1 MINALFQ
8 LPILSYF
15 SAPRG
20 VIPGLADWRRV
31 RAAQLRA
38 I

>member
-1 MINALFQ
+1 MFNALFQ
-8 LPILSYF
+8 LPILNYF

-20 VIPGLADWRRV
+20 TIPGLADWRRT
-31 RAAQLRA
+31 RAAHLRA

>member
-1 MINALFQ
+1 MINAFFQ
-8 LPILSYF
+8 LPIVSYF

-20 VIPGLADWRRV
+20 TIPGLADWRRT
-31 RAAQLRA
+31 RSAQLRA

>member
-1 MINALFQ
+1 MINAFFQ
-8 LPILSYF
+8 LPIVSYF

-20 VIPGLADWRRV
+20 VVPGLAGWRRV
-31 RAAQLRA
+31 RTAHLRA